1 MGSFYGDDDIRDL
14 RERVERLERELEQYR
29 GRPARSSNYF
39 KWFLTGFLIVFG
51 VMILLGITQFVL
63 AAIF

>member
-29 GRPARSSNYF
+29 GQPNRPSNYV

-51 VMILLGITQFVL
+51 AIILLGISQFM
-63 AAIF
+63 ISS